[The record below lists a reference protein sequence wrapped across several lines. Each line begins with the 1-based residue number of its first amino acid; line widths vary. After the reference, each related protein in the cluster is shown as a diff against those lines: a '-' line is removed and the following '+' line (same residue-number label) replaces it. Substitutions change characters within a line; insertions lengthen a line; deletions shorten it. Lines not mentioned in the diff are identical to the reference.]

1 MFQLRPIDRLKFFLE
16 RQFVKGTFY
25 QLMVMAALVG
35 LISIIGGL
43 LAFGTG
49 APGET
54 VAESVWWAF
63 LRLTDPG
70 YLGDDQGTWRR
81 VVSTLLTVSGYVVF
95 MGALIAILTQWLIS
109 RMRILER
116 GLTPVTL
123 RHHVVVLGWTN
134 RTMPILRELLLSES
148 RIKRFLAELNLGRRK
163 RLQLVVLAEELTHEM
178 TEELRTDA
186 VTSDH
191 RRDVIIR
198 SGSALNSEHLL
209 RAACPQAAAI
219 ILPARTFDQHDQIS
233 SDVETIKALLS
244 LDGQAQM
251 AGARLPYVV
260 AEIQDPRKTAIAKR
274 AYRGELEVVAGDASI
289 SRLMV
294 QNIRHPGLS
303 SVYRELLSHNEG
315 NNFYVRSESSWAGST
330 VAELSG
336 RLPTSI
342 CCGVVRRESGV
353 LVSHINP
360 PGDFEVLESDAM
372 LLIAPSY
379 EEAGR
384 PGPLAASGPKAVREE
399 ERQPAPKPSPNKTFT
414 SVLVLGWSRKVPALL
429 REMSTYGG
437 HAFQIT
443 VVSTLSVA
451 ARRQNLTAEGIHLP
465 DSMCRHV
472 EADFTQEEELAAVDL
487 EHQDCILLMSS
498 DRFGSGEE
506 ADARTIIAYLQLEGL
521 LRARSIAPNLLI
533 ELSDPHN
540 ERLMGGRMGE
550 VIISPLLLSHILA
563 QVALRRE
570 LRVVFDDLFS
580 AGGPEIGFRRLGDL
594 GIEPAGYVFEE
605 LQSLCRRRGET
616 ALGILHHDAGV
627 EGNGRRLELNPR
639 RAIRQPLLASDE
651 IVVMT
656 ST

>member
-70 YLGDDQGTWRR
+70 YLGDDEGTWRR

-95 MGALIAILTQWLIS
+95 MGALIAILTQWLMS

-116 GLTPVTL
+116 GLTPVSL

-134 RTMPILRELLLSES
+134 RTMPILRELLQSES
-148 RIKRFLAELNLGRRK
+148 RIKHFLAELNLGRRK
-163 RLQLVVLAEELTHEM
+163 RLRLVVLAEVLTPEM

-191 RRDVIIR
+191 LRDVIMR

-209 RAACPQAAAI
+209 RAACPQAAAV
-219 ILPARTFDQHDQIS
+219 ILPARSFDQDDEIS

-244 LDGQAQM
+244 LDGQARM

-260 AEIQDPRKTAIAKR
+260 AEIQDPRKTAIAKS

-303 SVYRELLSHNEG
+303 SIYKELLSHNEG
-315 NNFYVRSESSWAGST
+315 NNFYIRSDDTWVGKT
-330 VAELSG
+330 MAELNL

-342 CCGVVRRESGV
+342 CCGVVRRESDA
-353 LVSHINP
+353 LVSHLNP
-360 PGDFEVLESDAM
+360 PGDFEIRESDAL
-372 LLIAPSY
+372 LLIAASY
-379 EEAGR
+379 EDAGR
-384 PGPLAASGPKAVREE
+384 LMTSPTGEASSDLEVQPHPLSSKAV
-399 ERQPAPKPSPNKTFT
+399 S

-429 REMSTYGG
+429 REMATYGG
-437 HAFQIT
+437 DAFAIT
-443 VVSTLSVA
+443 VVSTRSVA
-451 ARRQNLTAEGIHLP
+451 SRMLELAAEGIVLP
-465 DSMCRHV
+465 ESMCRHV
-472 EADFTQEEELAAVDL
+472 EADFTQQEELAAVDL
-487 EHQDCILLMSS
+487 AQQDCILLMSS

-580 AGGPEIGFRRLGDL
+580 AGGPEIAFRRLGDL
-594 GIEPAGYVFEE
+594 GVEAGEFTFET
-605 LQSLCRRRGET
+605 LQALCRRSGDT
-616 ALGILHHDAGV
+616 ALGVHRQEAAQ
-627 EGNGRRLELNPR
+627 GNGRRLELNPR
-639 RAIRQPLLASDE
+639 RGVKQALRAADE